1 MALSQ
6 SFPATNTCVK
16 KTPADLGEN
25 SYNRGIFETF
35 QATAHATNTR
45 VKKTITEEYLKLFK
59 LFPRCGQGEVVEPE
73 ALVVGEGR
81 PWLDY

>member
-1 MALSQ
+1 MTS
-6 SFPATNTCVK
+6 
-16 KTPADLGEN
+16 DLGKSVEERTN
-25 SYNRGIFETF
+25 GPQPKFPPRHMLLIFVSKRPRQTWEKI
-35 QATAHATNTR
+35 H
-45 VKKTITEEYLKLFK
+45 ITEEYLKLFK

>member
-35 QATAHATNTR
+35 QATAHATNTC
-45 VKKTITEEYLKLFK
+45 V
-59 LFPRCGQGEVVEPE
+59 RCGQGEVVEPE